1 MYKGINLILHII
13 YNFIVVIEYLCSGWM
28 YETRGGKQVS
38 LKTKLWAL
46 GVKLLSSKSK
56 PLLYSYQG
64 SLPKL
69 PLPPV
74 NATMERVKIIAF
86 FF

>member
-1 MYKGINLILHII
+1 
-13 YNFIVVIEYLCSGWM
+13 M
-28 YETRGGKQVS
+28 YESRGGKKVS
-38 LKTKLWAL
+38 LTTKLWAL

-74 NATMERVKIIAF
+74 NETMERVIKIKMKFI
-86 FF
+86 

>member
-1 MYKGINLILHII
+1 
-13 YNFIVVIEYLCSGWM
+13 M
-28 YETRGGKQVS
+28 YESRAGKKVS
-38 LKTKLWAL
+38 LTTKLWAL
-46 GVKLLSSKSK
+46 CVKLLSSKSK

-74 NATMERVKIIAF
+74 NETMERVIK
-86 FF
+86 